1 MGTPKDWHEWK
12 GNHYRYVQE
21 EVRRRHP
28 LSAAFTV
35 GEPSLR
41 SGVEPNQYLYRV
53 ERIDALL
60 HKFGTASGIAIGVA
74 EVKAWISARRS
85 TIPSTSATAGPSS
98 SASAAALHEL
108 TDFFNDERKDGRPA
122 FVAFAAEFS
131 DLERRIDWAEH
142 MCERCGL
149 AHFFTDSDVTLA
161 LFRYRVR
168 EVLDGSSH
176 SVAGTPLFAVPTVI
190 DQPMANA
197 YFTAPRGTDWGHA
210 VGLAP
215 ANDCSHLAAE
225 LIHARIDYQA
235 DHWVAVDT
243 LVKPSVPTTKVA
255 SLRASHLTCIR
266 RIPGYADYGTGCT

>member
-1 MGTPKDWHEWK
+1 MGTPKDWHDWN
-12 GNHYRYVQE
+12 GAHYSYVQE

-28 LSAAFTV
+28 LSAAFTI

-41 SGVEPNQYLYRV
+41 NGVEPNQYLYRV

-60 HKFGTASGIAIGVA
+60 RKFGPASGIPIGVA
-74 EVKAWISARRS
+74 EVKAWISAQRS
-85 TIPSTSATAGPSS
+85 IPSTTPGAASS
-98 SASAAALHEL
+98 PAAATLREL

-131 DLERRIDWAEH
+131 GLEQRPDWAEH
-142 MCERCGL
+142 VCERCGL
-149 AHFFTDSDVTLA
+149 AHFFTDSDVPLA
-161 LFRYRVR
+161 LFRYRVQD
-168 EVLDGSSH
+168 VLDDSSH
-176 SVAGTPLFAVPTVI
+176 SGAGTTLFAVPTVI
-190 DQPMANA
+190 DQPMASV

-215 ANDCSHLAAE
+215 AGDCSHLAAE
-225 LIHARIDYQA
+225 LIHARIDYEA

-243 LVKPSVPTTKVA
+243 LIKPSVPLTKVA

-266 RIPGYADYGTGCT
+266 RIPGYAGYGTGCP